1 MLFESTDEGGERI
14 DIVQMQNQKHYMRE
28 SLSSY
33 NKDQKKYKA
42 KISLLNQ
49 YILISWEERELDV
62 QMKS

>member
-1 MLFESTDEGGERI
+1 MLFESADEGGEDI

-28 SLSSY
+28 YLSSC

-42 KISLLNQ
+42 KISPLNQ
-49 YILISWEERELDV
+49 YILISRGERELDV